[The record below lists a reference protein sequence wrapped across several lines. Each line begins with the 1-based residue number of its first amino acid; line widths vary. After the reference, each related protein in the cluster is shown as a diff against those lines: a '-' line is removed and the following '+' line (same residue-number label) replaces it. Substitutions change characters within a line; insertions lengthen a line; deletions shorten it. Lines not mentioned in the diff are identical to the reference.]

1 MRIIGL
7 LTASVIGVLGVSSAI
22 AQDVKLKLHHFLP
35 APATVPS
42 KFLEPWARKVE
53 ADSGGRIMIDLFP
66 SMQLGG
72 KPPALID
79 QAREGVVDIVWTLP
93 GYTPG
98 RFPKTEVF
106 ELPFM
111 PTNGEQTSKA
121 FWEYYEKNLV
131 DEYRDFKILATWV
144 HGPGLLH
151 VKGDGVRNLEDM
163 KGLKLRGP
171 TRVINQ
177 LLSTLGA
184 VPIGMPVPAVP
195 EALSKGV
202 IDGTVIPWEVTK
214 TLRVAELVNTHT
226 QFSGDRA
233 LYTATFVLAMNR
245 AKYESLPDD
254 LKAVIDRNSGLA
266 VSAEAG
272 RVMDAGDPP
281 ARQVAVDRNND
292 IVTLNEKETA
302 RWREAS
308 KGVEAAWI
316 AEMTGKDIDARALVQ
331 EAKDLVAKH
340 SSE

>member
-1 MRIIGL
+1 MRFIGL
-7 LTASVIGVLGVSSAI
+7 LTASAIAALAASSAI

-53 ADSGGRIMIDLFP
+53 ADSGGRIKIDLFP

-111 PTNGEQTSKA
+111 PTNGEQTSRA
-121 FWEYYEKNLV
+121 FWEYYERHLI

-151 VKGDGVRNLEDM
+151 VKGDGVRKLEDM

-171 TRVINQ
+171 TRVINK

-214 TLRVAELVNTHT
+214 TLRVPELVNTHT

-245 AKYESLPDD
+245 ARYDALPDD
-254 LKAVIDRNSGLA
+254 LKAVIDKNSGLA

-308 KGVEAAWI
+308 KSVEAAWI
-316 AEMTGKDIDARALVQ
+316 AEMSAKDIDAEALVK
-331 EAKDLVAKH
+331 EARELVARH

>member
-1 MRIIGL
+1 MKF
-7 LTASVIGVLGVSSAI
+7 ASILIASLVAMAAMPASA
-22 AQDVKLKLHHFLP
+22 QEFTLKLHQFLP
-35 APATVPS
+35 AQATVPS
-42 KFLEPWARKVE
+42 QFLEPWARKVE
-53 ADSGGRIMIDLFP
+53 KDSAGRIKIDLFP

-72 KPPALID
+72 RPSDLID
-79 QAREGVVDIVWTLP
+79 QAREGVVDLVWTLP

-98 RFPKTEVF
+98 RFPKTEAF

-111 PTNGEQTSKA
+111 PTNGEQTSRA
-121 FWEYYEKNLV
+121 FWKYYQKHLV
-131 DEYRDFKILATWV
+131 DEYKDYKIIATWV
-144 HGPGLLH
+144 HGPGVLH
-151 VKGDGVRNLEDM
+151 VKGKGVRKLEDM

-226 QFSGDRA
+226 EFSGDRA
-233 LYTATFVLAMNR
+233 LYTATFVLAMNK
-245 AKYESLPDD
+245 AKYDALPDD
-254 LKAVIDRNSGLA
+254 LKAVIDANSGLE

-281 ARQVAVDRNND
+281 ARQVAVDRNNA
-292 IVTLNEKETA
+292 IVTLNDKETA
-302 RWREAS
+302 RWKEAAKS
-308 KGVEAAWI
+308 VEAAWI
-316 AEMTGKDIDARALVQ
+316 EEMTDEGIDAKALVQ
-331 EAKDLVAKH
+331 DAKDLVAEASAK
-340 SSE
+340 

>member
-1 MRIIGL
+1 MKIIGIVAAL
-7 LTASVIGVLGVSSAI
+7 VMAVSGITSAS
-22 AQDVKLKLHHFLP
+22 AQEIELKLHHFLP

-42 KFLEPWARKVE
+42 QFLEPWARKVE
-53 ADSGGRIMIDLFP
+53 KDSRGRIKIDLFP

-72 KPPALID
+72 SPPALID

-111 PTNGEQTSKA
+111 PTNGEQSSKA
-121 FWEYYEKNLV
+121 FWEYYEKHLV
-131 DEYRDFKILATWV
+131 DEYSDFKILAAWV

-151 VKGDGVRNLEDM
+151 VKGDGVRKLEDM

-171 TRVINQ
+171 TRIINQ

-245 AKYESLPDD
+245 ARYDALPDD
-254 LKAVIDRNSGLA
+254 LKAVIDANSGLA
-266 VSAEAG
+266 ASGEAG
-272 RVMDAGDPP
+272 RVMDAGDAP
-281 ARQVAVDRNND
+281 ARKVAEDRKND
-292 IVTLNEKETA
+292 IVTLDEAETA
-302 RWREAS
+302 RWREAAKS
-308 KGVEAAWI
+308 VEAAWI
-316 AEMTGKDIDARALVQ
+316 AEMTAKGIDAATLVQ
-331 EAKDLVAKH
+331 DAKDLVAKH
-340 SSE
+340 SAE

>member
-1 MRIIGL
+1 MRL
-7 LTASVIGVLGVSSAI
+7 FALALASAVAISAAANVS
-22 AQDVKLKLHHFLP
+22 AQEVKLKLHHFLP
-35 APATVPS
+35 AQATVPS

-53 ADSGGRIMIDLFP
+53 AESGGRIKIDLFP

-79 QAREGVVDIVWTLP
+79 QARDGVVDLVWTLP

-111 PTNGEQTSKA
+111 PTNGEQTSRA
-121 FWEYYEKNLV
+121 FWEYFDKHLR
-131 DEYRDFKILATWV
+131 DEYREYKIIATWV

-151 VKGDGVRNLEDM
+151 VKGKGVRKLEDM

-214 TLRVAELVNTHT
+214 TLRVPELVNTHT

-245 AKYESLPDD
+245 AKYESLADD
-254 LKAVIDRNSGLA
+254 LKAVIDANSGLEA
-266 VSAEAG
+266 SGEAG

-292 IVTLNEKETA
+292 IVTLNEKETE
-302 RWREAS
+302 RWREAA
-308 KGVEAAWI
+308 KAVEQAWI
-316 AEMTGKDIDARALVQ
+316 AEMEARDIDAKALVQ
-331 EAKDLVAKH
+331 DARDLVAKY
-340 SSE
+340 STK

>member
-1 MRIIGL
+1 MKSASALFATFLLILGL
-7 LTASVIGVLGVSSAI
+7 TPAS
-22 AQDVKLKLHHFLP
+22 AQEVTLKLHQFLP
-35 APATVPS
+35 AQATVPS
-42 KFLEPWARKVE
+42 QFLEPWARKVE
-53 ADSGGRIMIDLFP
+53 KDSGGRIKIDLFP

-79 QAREGVVDIVWTLP
+79 QARDGVVDLVWTLP

-98 RFPKTEVF
+98 RFPKTEAF

-111 PTNGEQTSKA
+111 PTNGEETSKA
-121 FWEYYEKNLV
+121 FWEYYEKHLK
-131 DEYRDFKILATWV
+131 DEYREFKIIATWV

-151 VKGDGVRNLEDM
+151 VKGEGVRKLEDM

-214 TLRVAELVNTHT
+214 TLRVPELVKTHT

-245 AKYESLPDD
+245 ARYEGLPDD
-254 LKAVIDRNSGLA
+254 LKAVIDANSGLE
-266 VSAEAG
+266 VSGEAG
-272 RVMDAGDPP
+272 RVMDEGDGP
-281 ARQVAVDRNND
+281 ARQVAIDRNND
-292 IVTLNEKETA
+292 IITLNEQETE
-302 RWREAS
+302 RWRKAA
-308 KGVEAAWI
+308 KAVEEAWI
-316 AEMTGKDIDARALVQ
+316 AEMTAKGIDAKSLVQ
-331 EAKDLVAKH
+331 DAKDLVAKY
-340 SSE
+340 SAK

>member
-1 MRIIGL
+1 MKIIGIVAAL
-7 LTASVIGVLGVSSAI
+7 VMAVSGITSAS
-22 AQDVKLKLHHFLP
+22 AQEIELKLHHFLP

-42 KFLEPWARKVE
+42 QFLEPWARKVE
-53 ADSGGRIMIDLFP
+53 KDSGGRIKIDLFP

-72 KPPALID
+72 SPPALID

-111 PTNGEQTSKA
+111 PTNGEQSSKA
-121 FWEYYEKNLV
+121 FWEYYEKHLV
-131 DEYRDFKILATWV
+131 DEYSDFKILAAWV

-151 VKGDGVRNLEDM
+151 VKGDGVRKLEDM

-171 TRVINQ
+171 TRIINQ
-177 LLSTLGA
+177 LLSALGA

-245 AKYESLPDD
+245 ARYDALPDD
-254 LKAVIDRNSGLA
+254 LKAVIDANSGLA
-266 VSAEAG
+266 ASGEAG
-272 RVMDAGDPP
+272 RVMDAGDAP
-281 ARQVAVDRNND
+281 ARKVAEDRKND
-292 IVTLNEKETA
+292 IVILDEAETA
-302 RWREAS
+302 RWREAAKS
-308 KGVEAAWI
+308 VEAAWI
-316 AEMTGKDIDARALVQ
+316 AEMTAKGIDAATLVQ
-331 EAKDLVAKH
+331 DAKDLVAKH
-340 SSE
+340 SAE

>member
-1 MRIIGL
+1 MKTIH
-7 LTASVIGVLGVSSAI
+7 AAI
-22 AQDVKLKLHHFLP
+22 ASLVALIAVTSASAQEVKLKMHHFLP

-42 KFLEPWARKVE
+42 KFLVPWAEKVE
-53 ADSGGRIMIDLFP
+53 ADSGGRIKIDVFP

-79 QAREGVVDIVWTLP
+79 QAREGVVDLVWTLP

-121 FWEYYEKNLV
+121 LWEYFEKHLV
-131 DEYRDFKILATWV
+131 DEYSDYKIVAAWV

-151 VKGDGVRNLEDM
+151 VKGDGVGKLEDM

-245 AKYESLPDD
+245 ARYDSLPDD
-254 LKAVIDRNSGLA
+254 LKAVIDANSGLA
-266 VSAEAG
+266 VSGEAG

-281 ARQVAVDRNND
+281 ARQVAIDRKNK
-292 IVTLNEKETA
+292 IVTLDDAETA
-302 RWREAS
+302 RWREAAKS
-308 KGVEAAWI
+308 VENDWI
-316 AEMTGKDIDARALVQ
+316 AEMTAKGLAAAELVADAKALVSKYAG
-331 EAKDLVAKH
+331 E
-340 SSE
+340 